1 MCLLMYS
8 CHDLAYL
15 YTCSQCTMYFSLYII
30 VPSYV
35 HVINFVLLL
44 NQIIDMVN
52 LMCLFTFDHD
62 SYFWLDCYLL

>member
-1 MCLLMYS
+1 
-8 CHDLAYL
+8 
-15 YTCSQCTMYFSLYII
+15 MYFSLYII